1 MLFRSVQSPW
11 ANRCFCPSEEEAEHA
26 MAVLETAE
34 KAREE
39 GRSIATLEGKVV
51 GPPMLK
57 RANKV
62 MDCVNKIREYE
73 KKTAKGNQDGDKPRG
88 SAGEVKWQG

>member
-1 MLFRSVQSPW
+1 
-11 ANRCFCPSEEEAEHA
+11 

-73 KKTAKGNQDGDKPRG
+73 KKKAKGN
-88 SAGEVKWQG
+88 